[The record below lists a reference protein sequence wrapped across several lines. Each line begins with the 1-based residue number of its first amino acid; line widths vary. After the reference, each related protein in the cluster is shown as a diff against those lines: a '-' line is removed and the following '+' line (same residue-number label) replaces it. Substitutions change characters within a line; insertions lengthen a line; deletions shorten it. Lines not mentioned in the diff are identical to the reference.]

1 MTGMREKR
9 RRLVNCSVLL
19 LSVALR
25 LLLEESPRRP
35 LKTARPEI
43 NSIRLSPPNASS
55 AKLPAISPSP
65 IDPRT
70 STVIHP
76 ELRYSILIP
85 FPILPRLHDWC
96 EVVQQQEAQL
106 EQSATVWQFSQDVS
120 EQPQVWQDEEGYAA
134 NAMVRRKLA

>member
-1 MTGMREKR
+1 MTGMRAKR
-9 RRLVNCSVLL
+9 RRLVKCSVLL
-19 LSVALR
+19 PCAPSL
-25 LLLEESPRRP
+25 LLLEESFRRP
-35 LKTARPEI
+35 PRTARPETS
-43 NSIRLSPPNASS
+43 SIRLSPPKASR

-70 STVIHP
+70 STVIHA